1 MCLTMHSW
9 RSDWPLAPCD
19 VYSQSELLIG
29 DGCGKA
35 RLALMIQHEEYN
47 VFGYTKEAWERQRT
61 MTGN

>member
-1 MCLTMHSW
+1 MCLECILGGAMG
-9 RSDWPLAPCD
+9 RSASDG
-19 VYSQSELLIG
+19 YSQSELLIG

-35 RLALMIQHEEYN
+35 RLALMLQHEEYN